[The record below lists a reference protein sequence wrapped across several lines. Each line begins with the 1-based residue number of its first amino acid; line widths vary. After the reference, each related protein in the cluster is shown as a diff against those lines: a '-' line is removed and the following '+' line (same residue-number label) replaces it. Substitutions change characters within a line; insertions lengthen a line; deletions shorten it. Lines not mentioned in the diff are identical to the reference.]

1 MCCAIGSASASCSR
15 PRAKTSR
22 SGRASSRRWT
32 GTTAPP
38 RAITK
43 VSIDI
48 RPAYVALAKKKP
60 GDQAL
65 IVFDKLHVIAHVNQA
80 VDETRKAERRPVDQ
94 ADGVT
99 LEASKWVH
107 GPLR

>member
-1 MCCAIGSASASCSR
+1 MRSDRQAR
-15 PRAKTSR
+15 PVRDPGQKQVGLAALRRGDGPAKR
-22 SGRASSRRWT
+22 
-32 GTTAPP
+32 PP

-43 VSIDI
+43 VSIEI
-48 RPAYVALAKKKP
+48 RPAYVAGAKNNP
-60 GDQAL
+60 GDQPL
-65 IVFDKLHVIAHVNQA
+65 IVFDKSHVIAHVNQA